1 MGACYEHVGD
11 VERLAIAD
19 ERRRGL
25 SIRAIARMLK
35 RSPSTV
41 SREIKRIGPYWQGYN
56 PAQAL
61 FRALARRRE
70 SRQGA
75 CKLIPGSP
83 LFAHVAGALC
93 EGWSPSQIAGRFRCM
108 DPAARPGTF
117 FANRAAEQVEAK
129 KIADATK
136 PDLLATIAE
145 RDRNAPGSADYIR
158 LTAGKALYFP
168 WPQSA
173 SEARLCKLPPNPL
186 ARLRLK
192 RLKTFCHV
200 RAAITRRTVILI
212 MGRVIAQMSRRSR
225 PIFVTG

>member
-1 MGACYEHVGD
+1 MGACYEHLGY

-19 ERRRGL
+19 EQRRGL

-41 SREIKRIGPYWQGYN
+41 SRELRRMEPHWQGYN

-75 CKLIPGSP
+75 CKLIPASP

-93 EGWSPSQIAGRFRCM
+93 EGWSPSQIAGRLRRM

-117 FANRAAEQVEAK
+117 FANRAAEQAEAK

-136 PDLLATIAE
+136 FDLLATIAE

-158 LTAGKALYFP
+158 LNAGKALYFL

-173 SEARLCKLPPNPL
+173 SKARLCKSLPNPP
-186 ARLRLK
+186 ARLRSK
-192 RLKTFCHV
+192 PLKTLCHA
-200 RAAITRRTVILI
+200 RAAITRHTVTLI
-212 MGRVIAQMSRRSR
+212 TVRVIGQMSHRCH
-225 PIFVTG
+225 PIFVIG